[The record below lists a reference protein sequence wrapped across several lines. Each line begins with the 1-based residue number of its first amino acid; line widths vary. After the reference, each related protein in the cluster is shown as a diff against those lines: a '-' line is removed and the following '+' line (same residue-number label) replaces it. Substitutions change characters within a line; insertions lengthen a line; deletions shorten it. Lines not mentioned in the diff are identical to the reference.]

1 MSLFRLKANIIKA
14 YRILKRHHVYE
25 HTFLNVELSL
35 SNLAGD
41 QARISIDKC
50 MSVPAL
56 YRRPAVGDNGQ
67 WTMDSGR
74 CLSGRR
80 GLSERHG

>member
-41 QARISIDKC
+41 QARISI
-50 MSVPAL
+50 L
-56 YRRPAVGDNGQ
+56 G
-67 WTMDSGR
+67 GR
-74 CLSGRR
+74 FQFYIVFGLFTSLLITLS
-80 GLSERHG
+80 